1 MGATRQKAPRD
12 HVGDA
17 PREGRAAS
25 SNASRRVPRADH
37 VPSLRE
43 VQSLQSAA
51 GNASV
56 TWLLEQLPVQRKAGA
71 PPEIYS
77 KEQASAVQDTWKKGA
92 STTTDTFPETKA
104 YAAWKRQATNVI
116 AKMKASKDKATAK
129 GAGTLEAWIT
139 SFEARQQWLLDTSNG
154 KEPAD
159 PGAVPVELSGANV
172 GKGKTVGAPPA
183 SPFTLRHQYDVTLP
197 DKSTYQYKDVIA
209 DPKYLRHAT
218 GVNKE
223 GTPLSSWK
231 AKDMDALFDE
241 AGVKDMDRRKAILRV
256 SAKEGGFNAINTWDT
271 GFVSVGALQFTTG
284 PDGNYNIA
292 KLLQTAKTLDA
303 AGFDTYFRNL
313 GVDVEPG
320 AEGTVV
326 VVDPDTGAVKRGADA
341 VLAIITDKRLTAVF
355 EHAADNWHKYLVAQ
369 LKTAVQQY
377 WIAEQTFTIKVDA
390 ATTLTGKYGDV
401 LKSEAGRTAL
411 LDRAVQMGPGG
422 ARKTF
427 EDECTKLARIYHLKT
442 LDELAAYEVFVIFA
456 VRNRIPV
463 LEDPDLSQPPAAP
476 VGDFVVP
483 DTEGSKTAAGAGT
496 TASVA
501 V

>member
-1 MGATRQKAPRD
+1 MGATRQQAPRD
-12 HVGDA
+12 HTGDA
-17 PREGRAAS
+17 AREGRGAS
-25 SNASRRVPRADH
+25 SRASRQVPRVDH

-56 TWLLEQLPVQRKAGA
+56 TWLLEQMPVQRKAGA

-116 AKMKASKDKATAK
+116 AKMKASKDKATAT
-129 GAGTLEAWIT
+129 GAGTLAAWIT

-159 PGAVPVELSGANV
+159 AGVVPVELSGATV
-172 GKGKTVGAPPA
+172 GKGKTLGSPPA

-197 DKSTYQYKDVIA
+197 DKTTYQYKDVIA
-209 DPKYLRHAT
+209 PPKYLTHAT

-231 AKDMDALFDE
+231 AKDIDALFDE
-241 AGVKDMDRRKAILRV
+241 AGVKDVDQRKAILRV

-271 GFVSVGALQFTTG
+271 GFVSVGAIQFTTG

-292 KLLQTAKTLDA
+292 KLLQTAKTADA
-303 AGFDTYFRNL
+303 GGFDTYFRNL
-313 GVDVEPG
+313 GIDVEPG
-320 AEGTVV
+320 PQGTVV
-326 VVDPDTGAVKRGADA
+326 VVDPDSGAVKRGADA
-341 VLAIITDKRLTAVF
+341 VLAIINDKRLTAVF
-355 EHAADNWHKYLVAQ
+355 EHAADNWQKYLVAQ
-369 LKTAVQQY
+369 IWTAVQQY
-377 WIAEQTFTIKVDA
+377 WIADKTFTIKVDA
-390 ATTLTGKYGDV
+390 TTTLTGTFGDV

-411 LDRAVQMGPGG
+411 LDRAVQNGPGG

-427 EDECTKLARIYHLKT
+427 EDECAKLAKVYHLKT
-442 LDELAAYEVFVIFA
+442 LDELSAYEVFVIFA
-456 VRNRIPV
+456 VQNRIPV
-463 LEDPDLSQPPAAP
+463 LEDSALSQPPAAP

-483 DTEGSKTAAGAGT
+483 DAGGSTKAAAGS